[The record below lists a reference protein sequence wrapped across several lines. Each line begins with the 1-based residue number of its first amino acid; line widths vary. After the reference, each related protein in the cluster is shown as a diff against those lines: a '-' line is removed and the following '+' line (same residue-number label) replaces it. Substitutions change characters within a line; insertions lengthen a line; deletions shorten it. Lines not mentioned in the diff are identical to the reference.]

1 MSLSIQRVHDFT
13 KAHEISDERQVLAMA
28 CLIRVCERADDDVTQ
43 FIDVTHVN
51 TTWIRIERESPA
63 HGSVCL
69 RLRSQSA
76 YNVLVIERRD
86 DKRVI
91 RKTRFLDYPIN
102 LGLAGKVG
110 NVEPAAADCIHIW

>member
-1 MSLSIQRVHDFT
+1 
-13 KAHEISDERQVLAMA
+13 MA
-28 CLIRVCERADDDVTQ
+28 CLIRVCERAGDDVTQ

-51 TTWIRIERESPA
+51 TTRIRIERESPA
-63 HGSVCL
+63 DGSVCL

-76 YNVLVIERRD
+76 YNVLVVERRD

-91 RKTRFLDYPIN
+91 RKNRFLDYPIN

-110 NVEPAAADCIHIW
+110 NVELATAYRFYIRQG